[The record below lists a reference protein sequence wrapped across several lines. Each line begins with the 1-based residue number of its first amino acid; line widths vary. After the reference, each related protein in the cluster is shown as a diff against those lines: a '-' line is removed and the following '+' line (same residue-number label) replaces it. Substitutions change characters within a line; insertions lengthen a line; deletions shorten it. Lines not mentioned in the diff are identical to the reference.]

1 MVSMRYRLRWRL
13 RMLRLSASSVSA
25 RPRLPTPAIQWPAIS
40 LTETRLVFSLC
51 ALSYLA
57 LAAYLVFGLGLV
69 IGDSWSRVGNATYV
83 LLSRD
88 PHLAA
93 IGFVWNPLP
102 SLLVLLFVPFAAIW
116 PSLVHA
122 GFAANIVSAIAM
134 AAAVVQ
140 LRGIVADAGIARVP
154 RLVMVAAM
162 ALNPMVIYYAAN
174 GMSEALFVLTLLVA
188 VRRLAEW
195 LRDGSLSALVL
206 CGLALGL
213 AYLVRYEAVA
223 ASVAAIAVVAAVSA
237 ARATPGRRRAAALA
251 DAIVVGSP
259 FAAAF
264 VIWAMT
270 SWIIVGSPFETFTS
284 VYGNSSQV
292 ELMAPWIRQ
301 ATSQGTGQAPWYF
314 IRQVLGLEPGLA
326 LLVPLGLV
334 IAIRRRDRMVFAPVV
349 LAAVLA
355 FAGVAFV
362 SGHSFGWL
370 RFSITAIPL
379 TIVLVA
385 FASSVRVHGKVRATL
400 QTVAA
405 VALVWAGVATTT
417 WTMLEPTLGQE
428 EARQLGPYLVGA
440 VGGRTTLPP
449 ESQSYRLG
457 GEVARAIDAL
467 GLPPGGVLVDV
478 ATGFPIVLQ
487 SERPTQFVI
496 TPDRDFQAVL
506 ADPVAFH
513 VRYLLVPDD
522 QYLGTLDAL
531 NRHYPGLYADG
542 AGIGRLVGEFGN
554 PTFSWRLYLVLD
566 Q

>member
-1 MVSMRYRLRWRL
+1 MLRVSATSVSTRLRL
-13 RMLRLSASSVSA
+13 AA
-25 RPRLPTPAIQWPAIS
+25 PPIAWPPVS
-40 LTETRLVFSLC
+40 LTEARLLFSVC
-51 ALSYLA
+51 AIAYLA
-57 LAAYLVFGLGLV
+57 IAAYLVFGLGLV
-69 IGDSWSRVGNATYV
+69 IGDGWSRVGNATYV

-102 SLLVLLFVPFAAIW
+102 SLLVLPLIPFAAIW

-122 GFAANIVSAIAM
+122 GFAANIISAIAM

-140 LRGIVADAGIARVP
+140 LRGIVADAGIARLP
-154 RLVMVAAM
+154 RLAMVAAM
-162 ALNPMVIYYAAN
+162 AINPMIVYYAAN
-174 GMSEALFVLTLLVA
+174 GMSEALFVLILLVA
-188 VRRLAEW
+188 VRCLAAW
-195 LRDGSLSALVL
+195 LREDSLSALVL

-223 ASVAAIAVVAAVSA
+223 ASGVVIAVVAAVSA
-237 ARATPGRRRAAALA
+237 ARATPGRRRAQALA

-259 FAAAF
+259 FAATF

-292 ELMAPWIRQ
+292 ELMAPWIRL

-326 LLVPLGLV
+326 LLVPFALV
-334 IAIRRRDRMVFAPVV
+334 IAIRRREWMGLASLV

-379 TIVLVA
+379 AIVLVA
-385 FASSVRVHGKVRATL
+385 LGSSLGTSARARGTVRML
-400 QTVAA
+400 AA
-405 VALVWAGVATTT
+405 VAVVWAGVATTT

-440 VGGRTTLPP
+440 VGGPTTVPP

-467 GLPPGGVLVDV
+467 GLPSGSVLVDV

-487 SERPTQFVI
+487 SQRPTQFVI
-496 TPDRDFQAVL
+496 TPDRDFPAIL
-506 ADPVAFH
+506 ADPLAFR

-522 QYLGTLDAL
+522 RYLGTLDAL
-531 NRHYPGLYADG
+531 NRHYPGLYEDG
-542 AGIGRLVGEFGN
+542 AGIGKLVAAFESAS
-554 PTFSWRLYLVLD
+554 FSWRLYLVLE